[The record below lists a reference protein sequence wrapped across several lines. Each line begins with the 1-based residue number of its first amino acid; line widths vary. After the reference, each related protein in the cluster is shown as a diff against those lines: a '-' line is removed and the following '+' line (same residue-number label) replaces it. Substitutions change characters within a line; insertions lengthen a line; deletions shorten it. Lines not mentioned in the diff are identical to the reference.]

1 MASSYFHRDHR
12 AKEVA
17 VTELFLRA
25 DIGASGAPTI
35 DTAGSKGIASIS
47 RTATGDYT
55 ITLSESYN
63 SLLMVDVMMLEADDT
78 DLTFQVA
85 SQAVSNSTPTVAI
98 VCKAAAT
105 PADPPDGSD
114 LYVRITVKNSSV

>member
-1 MASSYFHRDHR
+1 MASSYFHRNHR
-12 AKEVA
+12 SKEVD

-47 RTATGDYT
+47 RTDTGDYT
-55 ITLSESYN
+55 ITLSEPYP
-63 SLLMVDVMMLEADDT
+63 SLLMVDVMMLEADAT

-85 SQAVSNSTPTVAI
+85 AQAVSNSTPTVQLT
-98 VCKAAAT
+98 CKAAAT

-114 LYVRITVKNSSV
+114 LYVRLTLKNSSI